1 MMAGTPVR
9 CRAGRKIV
17 SKKPGA
23 CMLGSIVRH
32 ILRIIY
38 RVELRGREHYDA
50 AGPRTLILYNP
61 GSILDPLLLAAMLPD
76 RIALL
81 ADRALEH
88 KWWMRPICALTD
100 TQFFDFSSPAAT
112 VSLVHALARN
122 GRCMVFHSGSLGNDP
137 RYIRILEAAG
147 VIAEKA
153 SATLLPVRI
162 DGASSTIFSYLR
174 HKGRRRWFPRIT
186 VSVLEP
192 QKFRSSA
199 ALPPR
204 ERRRIMGER
213 LYDIMTALEYRSSME
228 NRNLMQAL
236 MEAAA
241 LSGRRFPIAED
252 QDRHVLTYG
261 AMLLKLSVLGRAFRR
276 LFRGEKSVGFLLPT
290 SLPGLVAFFAL
301 HAAGL
306 VPAMLNFTSGISS
319 VLSCCRTAQ
328 LSCVLTSRR
337 FLALADLSAME
348 EALRDAGLKLV
359 YLEDVAK
366 RLTAGDKIAGAL
378 CAWLRIAPST
388 PADDPA
394 AVMFTSGTEGVPKA
408 VLLSHRNI
416 IANRHQALSMLT
428 IGSGDKLFNCLPM
441 FHAFGLGICTLLPV
455 LAGVRVFLYPSPLHY
470 RIVPRL
476 FYESQSTIICGTDTF
491 CAGYARYGQPYDF
504 CHARLVIIG
513 AEKMRESTRR
523 VWLDK
528 FGVDLFE
535 GYGATETAPLIS
547 VNTPAYRREGSVG
560 RPVPGLECRLVPV
573 PGISEEHTGVLWV
586 KGDNVML
593 GYMRSAAPGVLEPPV
608 DEALAAVFAERGEGD
623 DGRGWYETGDIVH
636 MDDEGFI
643 FIRGRAKRFAKIGG
657 EMVSLAAVEEALRE
671 LWPDAVL
678 GVVAIPDPR
687 KGEQLALV
695 IDEGNVTTS
704 RIAAHFASRGLS
716 PLWTPKR
723 IISVKQAP
731 LLGSGKFDYRRARE
745 LAENG

>member
-1 MMAGTPVR
+1 
-9 CRAGRKIV
+9 
-17 SKKPGA
+17 
-23 CMLGSIVRH
+23 MLGFIVRH
-32 ILRIIY
+32 LLRLIY

-61 GSILDPLLLAAMLPD
+61 GSIIDPLLLAAMLPD
-76 RIALL
+76 RITLL

-88 KWWMRPICALTD
+88 KWWMRPVCALTD
-100 TQFFDFSSPAAT
+100 TQFFDFASPAAT

-137 RYIRILEAAG
+137 RYARILEAAG

-153 SATLLPVRI
+153 SASLLPVRI
-162 DGASSTIFSYLR
+162 DGAISSMFSYSR

-186 VSVLEP
+186 VSVLEV
-192 QKFRSSA
+192 QKFSPVEG
-199 ALPPR
+199 LPPR
-204 ERRRIMGER
+204 ERRRRMGER
-213 LYDIMTALEYRSSME
+213 LYDIMTELEYRSGMDR
-228 NRNLMQAL
+228 RNIMQVLMDAV
-236 MEAAA
+236 A

-261 AMLLKLSVLGRAFRR
+261 ALLLKLSVLGRAFRR
-276 LFRGEKSVGFLLPT
+276 LFRGEKRVGFLLPT
-290 SLPGLVAFFAL
+290 SLPGLVAFFGL
-301 HAAGL
+301 HSAGF
-306 VPAMLNFTSGISS
+306 VPAMLNFTSGISA
-319 VLSCCRTAQ
+319 VLSCCSTVQ
-328 LSCVLTSRR
+328 LSFVLTSRR
-337 FLALADLSAME
+337 FLAMADLTAME
-348 EALRDAGLKLV
+348 QALKDAGLRLV
-359 YLEDVAK
+359 YLEDVA
-366 RLTAGDKIAGAL
+366 RNLTLSDKLFGAL
-378 CAWLRIAPST
+378 GAWMRSAPST
-388 PADDPA
+388 PGTDPA

-408 VLLSHRNI
+408 VFLSHVNI
-416 IANRHQALSMLT
+416 TSNRYQALSMLT
-428 IGSGDKLFNCLPM
+428 VGAGDKLFNCLPM

-491 CAGYARYGQPYDF
+491 CAGYARYGRPYDF

-513 AEKMRESTRR
+513 AEKMRESTRS
-523 VWLDK
+523 VWLEK

-535 GYGATETAPLIS
+535 GYGATETSPLIA
-547 VNTPAYRREGSVG
+547 VNTPAYRRAGSVG
-560 RPVPGLECRLVPV
+560 RMVPGLACRLHPV
-573 PGISEEHTGVLWV
+573 PGIDEENTGVLWV

-608 DEALAAVFAERGEGD
+608 DEDLAAAFAEGATSD
-623 DGRGWYETGDIVH
+623 DGAGWYDTGDIVH
-636 MDDEGFI
+636 VDDEGFI

-671 LWPDAVL
+671 IWPEAVL
-678 GVVAIPDPR
+678 GVVSIPDPR

-695 IDEGNVTTS
+695 IDTEDVTTS

-723 IISVKQAP
+723 IVSVKQAP
-731 LLGSGKFDYRRARE
+731 LLGSGKFDYRKARE
-745 LAENG
+745 LVLEKG

>member
-1 MMAGTPVR
+1 
-9 CRAGRKIV
+9 
-17 SKKPGA
+17 
-23 CMLGSIVRH
+23 MLGFIVRH
-32 ILRIIY
+32 LLRLIY

-61 GSILDPLLLAAMLPD
+61 GSIIDPLLLAAMLPD
-76 RIALL
+76 RITLL

-88 KWWMRPICALTD
+88 KWWMRPVCALTD
-100 TQFFDFSSPAAT
+100 TQFFDFASPAAT

-137 RYIRILEAAG
+137 RYARILEAAG

-153 SATLLPVRI
+153 SASLLPVRI
-162 DGASSTIFSYLR
+162 DGAISSMFSYSR

-186 VSVLEP
+186 VSVLEV
-192 QKFRSSA
+192 QKFSPVEG
-199 ALPPR
+199 LPPR
-204 ERRRIMGER
+204 ERRRRMGER
-213 LYDIMTALEYRSSME
+213 LYDIMTELEYRSGMDR
-228 NRNLMQAL
+228 RNIMQVLMDAV
-236 MEAAA
+236 A

-261 AMLLKLSVLGRAFRR
+261 ALLLKLSVLGRAFRR
-276 LFRGEKSVGFLLPT
+276 LFRGEKRVGFLLPT
-290 SLPGLVAFFAL
+290 SLPGLVAFFGL
-301 HAAGL
+301 HSAGF
-306 VPAMLNFTSGISS
+306 VPAMLNFTSGISA
-319 VLSCCRTAQ
+319 VLSCCSTVQ
-328 LSCVLTSRR
+328 LSFVLTSRR
-337 FLALADLSAME
+337 FLAMADLTAME
-348 EALRDAGLKLV
+348 QALKDAGLRLV

-366 RLTAGDKIAGAL
+366 NLTLSDKLFGAL
-378 CAWLRIAPST
+378 GAWMRSAPST
-388 PADDPA
+388 PGTDPA

-408 VLLSHRNI
+408 VFLSHVNI
-416 IANRHQALSMLT
+416 TSNRYQALSMLT
-428 IGSGDKLFNCLPM
+428 VGAGDKLFNCLPM

-491 CAGYARYGQPYDF
+491 CAGYARYGRPYDF

-513 AEKMRESTRR
+513 AEKMRESTRS
-523 VWLDK
+523 VWLEK

-535 GYGATETAPLIS
+535 GYGATETSPLIA
-547 VNTPAYRREGSVG
+547 VNTPAYRRAGSVG
-560 RPVPGLECRLVPV
+560 RMVPGLACRLHPV
-573 PGISEEHTGVLWV
+573 PGIDEENTGVLWV

-608 DEALAAVFAERGEGD
+608 DEDLAAAFAEGATSD
-623 DGRGWYETGDIVH
+623 DGAGWYDTGDIVH
-636 MDDEGFI
+636 VDDEGFI

-671 LWPDAVL
+671 IWPEAVL
-678 GVVAIPDPR
+678 GVVSIPDPR

-695 IDEGNVTTS
+695 IDTEDVTTS

-723 IISVKQAP
+723 IVSVKQAP
-731 LLGSGKFDYRRARE
+731 LLGSGKFDYRKARE
-745 LAENG
+745 LAEKG

>member
-1 MMAGTPVR
+1 
-9 CRAGRKIV
+9 
-17 SKKPGA
+17 
-23 CMLGSIVRH
+23 MLGFIVRH
-32 ILRIIY
+32 LLRLIY

-61 GSILDPLLLAAMLPD
+61 GSIIDPLLLAAMLPD
-76 RIALL
+76 RITLL

-88 KWWMRPICALTD
+88 KWWMRPVCALTD
-100 TQFFDFSSPAAT
+100 TQFFDFASPAAT

-137 RYIRILEAAG
+137 RYARILEAAG

-153 SATLLPVRI
+153 SASLLPVRI
-162 DGASSTIFSYLR
+162 DGAISSMFSYSR

-186 VSVLEP
+186 VSVLEV
-192 QKFRSSA
+192 QKFSPVEG
-199 ALPPR
+199 LPPR
-204 ERRRIMGER
+204 ERRRRMGER
-213 LYDIMTALEYRSSME
+213 LYDIMTELEYRSGMDR
-228 NRNLMQAL
+228 RNIMQVLMDAV
-236 MEAAA
+236 A

-261 AMLLKLSVLGRAFRR
+261 ALLLKLSVLGRAFRR
-276 LFRGEKSVGFLLPT
+276 LFRGEKRVGFLLPT
-290 SLPGLVAFFAL
+290 SLPGLVAFFGL
-301 HAAGL
+301 HSAGF
-306 VPAMLNFTSGISS
+306 VPAMLNFTSGISA
-319 VLSCCRTAQ
+319 VLSCCSTVQ
-328 LSCVLTSRR
+328 LSFVLTSRR
-337 FLALADLSAME
+337 FLAMADLTAME
-348 EALRDAGLKLV
+348 QALKDAGLRLV
-359 YLEDVAK
+359 YLEDVA
-366 RLTAGDKIAGAL
+366 RNLTLSDKLFGAL
-378 CAWLRIAPST
+378 GAWMRSAPST
-388 PADDPA
+388 PGTDPA

-408 VLLSHRNI
+408 VFLSHVNI
-416 IANRHQALSMLT
+416 TSNRYQALSMLT
-428 IGSGDKLFNCLPM
+428 VGAGDKLFNCLPM

-491 CAGYARYGQPYDF
+491 CAGYARYGRPYDF

-513 AEKMRESTRR
+513 AEKMRESTRS
-523 VWLDK
+523 VWLEK

-535 GYGATETAPLIS
+535 GYGATETSPLIA
-547 VNTPAYRREGSVG
+547 VNTPAYRRAGSVG
-560 RPVPGLECRLVPV
+560 RMVPGLACRLHPV
-573 PGISEEHTGVLWV
+573 PGIDEENTGVLWV

-608 DEALAAVFAERGEGD
+608 DEDLAAAFAEGATSD
-623 DGRGWYETGDIVH
+623 DGAGWYDTGDIVH
-636 MDDEGFI
+636 VDDEGFI

-671 LWPDAVL
+671 IWPEAVL
-678 GVVAIPDPR
+678 GVVSIPDPR

-695 IDEGNVTTS
+695 IDTEDVTTS

-723 IISVKQAP
+723 IVSVKQAP
-731 LLGSGKFDYRRARE
+731 LLGSGKFDYRKAKE
-745 LAENG
+745 LVLEKGS

>member
-1 MMAGTPVR
+1 
-9 CRAGRKIV
+9 
-17 SKKPGA
+17 
-23 CMLGSIVRH
+23 MLGFIVRH
-32 ILRIIY
+32 LLRLIY

-61 GSILDPLLLAAMLPD
+61 GSIIDPLLLAALLPD

-162 DGASSTIFSYLR
+162 DGAISSMFSYSR

-192 QKFRSSA
+192 QKFHPVQG
-199 ALPPR
+199 LPPR
-204 ERRRIMGER
+204 ERRRRMGER
-213 LYDIMTALEYRSSME
+213 LYDIMTELEYRSGMDR
-228 NRNLMQAL
+228 RNIMQVLMDAV
-236 MEAAA
+236 A

-261 AMLLKLSVLGRAFRR
+261 ALLLKFSVLGRAFRR
-276 LFRGEKSVGFLLPT
+276 LFRGEKRVGFLLPT
-290 SLPGLVAFFAL
+290 SLPGLVAFFGL
-301 HAAGL
+301 HSAGF
-306 VPAMLNFTSGISS
+306 VPAMLNFTSGISA
-319 VLSCCRTAQ
+319 VLSCCSTVQ
-328 LSCVLTSRR
+328 LSYVLTSRR
-337 FLALADLSAME
+337 FLAMADLTAME
-348 EALRDAGLKLV
+348 QALKDAGLRLV

-366 RLTAGDKIAGAL
+366 NLTLSDKIFGAL
-378 CAWLRIAPST
+378 GAWMRSAPST
-388 PADDPA
+388 PGTEPA

-408 VLLSHRNI
+408 VFLSHINI
-416 IANRHQALSMLT
+416 TSNRYQALSMLT
-428 IGSGDKLFNCLPM
+428 VGAGDKLFNCLPM

-491 CAGYARYGQPYDF
+491 CAGYARYGRPYDF

-513 AEKMRESTRR
+513 AEKMRESTRS
-523 VWLDK
+523 VWLEK

-535 GYGATETAPLIS
+535 GYGATETSPLIA
-547 VNTPAYRREGSVG
+547 VNTPAYRRAGSVG
-560 RPVPGLECRLVPV
+560 RIVPGLAFRLRPV
-573 PGISEEHTGVLWV
+573 PGIDEENTGVLWV

-593 GYMRSAAPGVLEPPV
+593 GYMRSVAPGVLEPPA
-608 DEALAAVFAERGEGD
+608 DEELAAAFAEGSTDD
-623 DGRGWYETGDIVH
+623 DGAGWYDTGDIVH
-636 MDDEGFI
+636 VDEEGFI

-671 LWPDAVL
+671 IWPEAVL
-678 GVVAIPDPR
+678 GVVSIPDPR

-695 IDEGNVTTS
+695 IDTEEVTTS

-723 IISVKQAP
+723 IVSVKQAP
-731 LLGSGKFDYRRARE
+731 LLGSGKFDYRKAKE
-745 LAENG
+745 LVTEKD

>member
-1 MMAGTPVR
+1 
-9 CRAGRKIV
+9 
-17 SKKPGA
+17 
-23 CMLGSIVRH
+23 MLGFIVRH
-32 ILRIIY
+32 LLRLIY

-61 GSILDPLLLAAMLPD
+61 GSIIDPMLLAAMLPD
-76 RIALL
+76 RITLL

-88 KWWMRPICALTD
+88 KWWMRPVCALTD

-112 VSLVHALARN
+112 VSLVHALAKN

-137 RYIRILEAAG
+137 RYTRILEAAG

-162 DGASSTIFSYLR
+162 DGAISSMFSYSR

-186 VSVLEP
+186 VSVLEV
-192 QKFRSSA
+192 QKFSPVA
-199 ALPPR
+199 GLPPR
-204 ERRRIMGER
+204 ERRRRMGER
-213 LYDIMTALEYRSSME
+213 LYDIMTELEYRSSMDR
-228 NRNLMQAL
+228 RNIMQVLMD
-236 MEAAA
+236 AAA

-252 QDRHVLTYG
+252 QDKHVLTYG
-261 AMLLKLSVLGRAFRR
+261 ALLLKLSVLGRAFRR
-276 LFRGEKSVGFLLPT
+276 LFRGEKRVGFLLPT
-290 SLPGLVAFFAL
+290 SLPGLVAFFGL
-301 HAAGL
+301 HAAGF
-306 VPAMLNFTSGISS
+306 VPAMLNFTSGVSS
-319 VLSCCRTAQ
+319 VLSCCTTVR
-328 LSCVLTSRR
+328 LSFVLTSRR
-337 FLALADLSAME
+337 FLAMADLSAME
-348 EALRDAGLKLV
+348 QALKDAGLTLV

-366 RLTAGDKIAGAL
+366 KLRLSDKLFGAL
-378 CAWLRIAPST
+378 GAWMHSAPST
-388 PADDPA
+388 PGTDPA

-408 VLLSHRNI
+408 VFLSHVNI
-416 IANRHQALSMLT
+416 TSNRYQALSMLT
-428 IGSGDKLFNCLPM
+428 VGAGDKLFNCLPM

-455 LAGVRVFLYPSPLHY
+455 LAGIRVFLYPSPLHY

-491 CAGYARYGQPYDF
+491 CAGYARYGRPYDF

-513 AEKMRESTRR
+513 AEKMRDSTRR
-523 VWLDK
+523 TWLDK

-535 GYGATETAPLIS
+535 GYGATETSPLIA

-560 RPVPGLECRLVPV
+560 RIVPGLAFRLRAV
-573 PGISEEHTGVLWV
+573 PGIDEENTGVLWV

-593 GYMRSAAPGVLEPPV
+593 GYMRASTPGELEPPV
-608 DEALAAVFAERGEGD
+608 DEDLAAAFAEGATKD
-623 DGRGWYETGDIVH
+623 DGAGWYDTGDIVH
-636 MDDEGFI
+636 VDEEGFI

-671 LWPDAVL
+671 IWPEAVL
-678 GVVAIPDPR
+678 GVVSIPDPR

-695 IDEGNVTTS
+695 IDSEDVTTS

-723 IISVKQAP
+723 IVSVKQAP
-731 LLGSGKFDYRRARE
+731 LLGSGKFDYRKAKE
-745 LAENG
+745 LVLEKA

>member
-1 MMAGTPVR
+1 
-9 CRAGRKIV
+9 
-17 SKKPGA
+17 
-23 CMLGSIVRH
+23 MLGFIVRH
-32 ILRIIY
+32 LLRLIY

-61 GSILDPLLLAAMLPD
+61 GSIIDPLLLAAMLPD
-76 RIALL
+76 RITLL

-88 KWWMRPICALTD
+88 KWWMRPVCALTD
-100 TQFFDFSSPAAT
+100 TQFFDFASPAAT

-137 RYIRILEAAG
+137 RYARILEAAG

-153 SATLLPVRI
+153 SASLLPVRI
-162 DGASSTIFSYLR
+162 DGAISSMFSYSR

-186 VSVLEP
+186 VSVLEV
-192 QKFRSSA
+192 QKFSPVEG
-199 ALPPR
+199 LPPR
-204 ERRRIMGER
+204 ERRRRMGER
-213 LYDIMTALEYRSSME
+213 LYDIMTELEYRSGMDR
-228 NRNLMQAL
+228 RNIMQVLMDAV
-236 MEAAA
+236 A

-261 AMLLKLSVLGRAFRR
+261 ALLLKLSVLGRAFRR
-276 LFRGEKSVGFLLPT
+276 LFRGEKRVGFLLPT
-290 SLPGLVAFFAL
+290 SLPGLVAFFGL
-301 HAAGL
+301 HSAGF
-306 VPAMLNFTSGISS
+306 VPAMLNFTSGISA
-319 VLSCCRTAQ
+319 VLSCCSTVQ
-328 LSCVLTSRR
+328 LSFVLTSRR
-337 FLALADLSAME
+337 FLAMADLTAME
-348 EALRDAGLKLV
+348 QALKDAGLRLV

-366 RLTAGDKIAGAL
+366 NLTLSDKLFGAL
-378 CAWLRIAPST
+378 GAWMRSAPST
-388 PADDPA
+388 PGTDPA

-408 VLLSHRNI
+408 VFLSHVNI
-416 IANRHQALSMLT
+416 TSNRYQALSMLT
-428 IGSGDKLFNCLPM
+428 VGAGDKLFNCLPM

-491 CAGYARYGQPYDF
+491 CAGYARYGRPYDF

-513 AEKMRESTRR
+513 AEKMRESTRS
-523 VWLDK
+523 VWLEK

-535 GYGATETAPLIS
+535 GYGATETSPLIA
-547 VNTPAYRREGSVG
+547 VNTPAYRRAGSVG
-560 RPVPGLECRLVPV
+560 RMVPGLACRLHPV
-573 PGISEEHTGVLWV
+573 PGIDEENTGVLWV

-608 DEALAAVFAERGEGD
+608 DEDLAAAFAEGATSD
-623 DGRGWYETGDIVH
+623 DGAGWYDTGDIVH
-636 MDDEGFI
+636 VDDEGFI

-671 LWPDAVL
+671 IWPEAVL
-678 GVVAIPDPR
+678 GVVSIPDPR

-695 IDEGNVTTS
+695 IDTEDVTTS

-723 IISVKQAP
+723 IVSVKQAP
-731 LLGSGKFDYRRARE
+731 LLGSGKFDYRKAKE
-745 LAENG
+745 LVLEKG

>member
-1 MMAGTPVR
+1 
-9 CRAGRKIV
+9 
-17 SKKPGA
+17 
-23 CMLGSIVRH
+23 MLGSLVRPL
-32 ILRIIY
+32 LRLIY

-61 GSILDPLLLAAMLPD
+61 GSIIDPLLLAALLPH
-76 RIALL
+76 RITLL

-88 KWWMRPICALTD
+88 KWWMRPVCALTD
-100 TQFFDFSSPAAT
+100 TLFFDFSSPAAT
-112 VSLVHALARN
+112 VSLVHALAKN

-153 SATLLPVRI
+153 KATLLPVRI
-162 DGASSTIFSYLR
+162 DGATSSMFSYMR

-192 QKFRSSA
+192 QAFRPA
-199 ALPPR
+199 GAMPPR
-204 ERRRIMGER
+204 ERRRRMGER
-213 LYDIMTALEYRSSME
+213 LYDIMTELEYRSGME
-228 NRNLMQAL
+228 HKNLMQSL

-241 LSGRRFPIAED
+241 LSGSRFPIAED
-252 QDRHVLTYG
+252 QDRHKLTYG
-261 AMLLKLSVLGRAFRR
+261 ALLLKLWVLGRAFRR
-276 LFRGEKSVGFLLPT
+276 IFRGEEKVGFLLPT
-290 SLPGLVAFFAL
+290 SLPGLVAFFGL

-319 VLSCCRTAQ
+319 VLSCCSTVK
-328 LSCVLTSRR
+328 LSFVLTSRR
-337 FLALADLSAME
+337 FLALADLTAME
-348 EALRDAGLKLV
+348 QALKDAGLKIV

-366 RLTAGDKIAGAL
+366 KLTMGDKIGGFLAAK
-378 CAWLRIAPST
+378 LRLAPST
-388 PADDPA
+388 PPEAPA

-408 VLLSHRNI
+408 VLLSHVNI
-416 IANRHQALSMLT
+416 ISNRHQALSMLT
-428 IGSGDKLFNCLPM
+428 VGAGDKLFNCLPM

-523 VWLDK
+523 VWLEK

-560 RPVPGLECRLVPV
+560 RSVPGLECRLVPV
-573 PGISEEHTGVLWV
+573 PGIDEENTGVLWV

-593 GYMRSAAPGVLEPPV
+593 GYMRAAAPGVLEPPV
-608 DEALAAVFAERGEGD
+608 DENLAAAFAENGGD
-623 DGRGWYETGDIVH
+623 DDGAGGYETGDIVH
-636 MDDEGFI
+636 MDAEGFI

-671 LWPDAVL
+671 IWPEAVL

-695 IDEGNVTTS
+695 IDTENVTTS

-723 IISVKQAP
+723 IVSVKQAP
-731 LLGSGKFDYRRARE
+731 LLGSGKFDYRKARE
-745 LAENG
+745 LAEEA

>member
-1 MMAGTPVR
+1 
-9 CRAGRKIV
+9 
-17 SKKPGA
+17 
-23 CMLGSIVRH
+23 MLGSLVRPL
-32 ILRIIY
+32 LRLIY

-61 GSILDPLLLAAMLPD
+61 GSIIDPLLLAALLPH
-76 RIALL
+76 RITLL

-88 KWWMRPICALTD
+88 KWWMRPVCALTD
-100 TQFFDFSSPAAT
+100 TLFFDFSSPAAT
-112 VSLVHALARN
+112 VSLVHALAKN

-153 SATLLPVRI
+153 KATLLPVRI
-162 DGASSTIFSYLR
+162 DGATSSMFSYMR

-192 QKFRSSA
+192 QAFRPA
-199 ALPPR
+199 GAMPPR
-204 ERRRIMGER
+204 ERRRRMGER
-213 LYDIMTALEYRSSME
+213 LYDIMTELEYRSGME
-228 NRNLMQAL
+228 HKNLMQSL

-241 LSGRRFPIAED
+241 LSGSRFPIAED
-252 QDRHVLTYG
+252 QDRHKLTYG
-261 AMLLKLSVLGRAFRR
+261 ALLLKLWVLGRAFRR
-276 LFRGEKSVGFLLPT
+276 IFRGEEKVGFLLPT
-290 SLPGLVAFFAL
+290 SLPGLVAFFGL
-301 HAAGL
+301 HAAGF

-319 VLSCCRTAQ
+319 VLSCCSTVK
-328 LSCVLTSRR
+328 LSFVLTSKR
-337 FLALADLSAME
+337 FLALADLTAME
-348 EALRDAGLKLV
+348 QALKDAGLKIV

-366 RLTAGDKIAGAL
+366 KLTMGDKIGGFLAAK
-378 CAWLRIAPST
+378 LRLAPST
-388 PADDPA
+388 PPEAPA

-408 VLLSHRNI
+408 VLLSHVNI
-416 IANRHQALSMLT
+416 ISNRHQALSMLT
-428 IGSGDKLFNCLPM
+428 VGAGDKLFNCLPM

-523 VWLDK
+523 IWLEK

-535 GYGATETAPLIS
+535 GYGATETSPLIS

-560 RPVPGLECRLVPV
+560 RPVPGLNCRLVPV
-573 PGISEEHTGVLWV
+573 PGIDEENTGVLWV

-593 GYMRSAAPGVLEPPV
+593 GYMRSAAPGVLEPPA
-608 DEALAAVFAERGEGD
+608 DESLADTFAEKGEGD
-623 DGRGWYETGDIVH
+623 NGAGWYETGDIVH

-671 LWPDAVL
+671 IWPEAVL

-695 IDEGNVTTS
+695 IDTENVTTS

-723 IISVKQAP
+723 IVSVKQAP
-731 LLGSGKFDYRRARE
+731 LLGSGKFDYRKARE
-745 LAENG
+745 LAEQG

>member
-1 MMAGTPVR
+1 MVGF
-9 CRAGRKIV
+9 
-17 SKKPGA
+17 
-23 CMLGSIVRH
+23 IVRH
-32 ILRIIY
+32 LLRLIY

-61 GSILDPLLLAAMLPD
+61 GSIIDPLLLAALLPD

-88 KWWMRPICALTD
+88 KWWMRPVCALTD

-137 RYIRILEAAG
+137 RYTRILEAAG

-162 DGASSTIFSYLR
+162 DGAISSMFSYSR

-192 QKFRSSA
+192 QKFHPVQG
-199 ALPPR
+199 LPPR
-204 ERRRIMGER
+204 ERRRRMGER
-213 LYDIMTALEYRSSME
+213 LYDIMTELEYRSGMDR
-228 NRNLMQAL
+228 RNIMQVLMDAV
-236 MEAAA
+236 A

-261 AMLLKLSVLGRAFRR
+261 ALLLKLSVLGRAFRR
-276 LFRGEKSVGFLLPT
+276 LFRGEKRVGFLLPT
-290 SLPGLVAFFAL
+290 SLPGLVAFFGL
-301 HAAGL
+301 HSAGF
-306 VPAMLNFTSGISS
+306 VPAMLNFTSGISA
-319 VLSCCRTAQ
+319 VLSCCSTVQ
-328 LSCVLTSRR
+328 LSHVLTSRR
-337 FLALADLSAME
+337 FLAMADLTAME
-348 EALRDAGLKLV
+348 QALKDAGLTLV

-366 RLTAGDKIAGAL
+366 NLTLSDKLFGAL
-378 CAWLRIAPST
+378 GAWMRSAPST
-388 PADDPA
+388 PGTEPA

-408 VLLSHRNI
+408 VFLSHINI
-416 IANRHQALSMLT
+416 TSNRYQALSMLT
-428 IGSGDKLFNCLPM
+428 VGAGDKLFNCLPM

-491 CAGYARYGQPYDF
+491 CAGYARYGRPYDF

-513 AEKMRESTRR
+513 AEKMRESTRS
-523 VWLDK
+523 VWLEK

-535 GYGATETAPLIS
+535 GYGATETSPLIA
-547 VNTPAYRREGSVG
+547 VNTPAYRRAGSVG
-560 RPVPGLECRLVPV
+560 RIVPGLAFRLRPV
-573 PGISEEHTGVLWV
+573 PGIDEENTGVLWV

-593 GYMRSAAPGVLEPPV
+593 GYMRSAAPGVLEPPA
-608 DEALAAVFAERGEGD
+608 DEELAAAFAEGATGD
-623 DGRGWYETGDIVH
+623 DGAGWYDTGDIVH
-636 MDDEGFI
+636 VDEEGFI

-671 LWPDAVL
+671 IWPEAVL
-678 GVVAIPDPR
+678 GVVSVPDPR

-695 IDEGNVTTS
+695 IDTDEVTTS

-723 IISVKQAP
+723 IVSVKQAP
-731 LLGSGKFDYRRARE
+731 LLGSGKFDYRKAKE
-745 LAENG
+745 LVMEKG

>member
-1 MMAGTPVR
+1 
-9 CRAGRKIV
+9 
-17 SKKPGA
+17 
-23 CMLGSIVRH
+23 MLGFIVRH
-32 ILRIIY
+32 LLRLIY

-61 GSILDPLLLAAMLPD
+61 GSIIDPLLLAAMLPD
-76 RIALL
+76 RITLL

-88 KWWMRPICALTD
+88 KWWMRPVCALTD
-100 TQFFDFSSPAAT
+100 TQFFDFASPAAT

-137 RYIRILEAAG
+137 RYARILEAAG

-153 SATLLPVRI
+153 SASLLPVRI
-162 DGASSTIFSYLR
+162 DGAISSMFSYSR

-186 VSVLEP
+186 VSVLEV
-192 QKFRSSA
+192 QKFSPVEG
-199 ALPPR
+199 LPPR
-204 ERRRIMGER
+204 ERRRRMGER
-213 LYDIMTALEYRSSME
+213 LYDIMTELEYRSGMDR
-228 NRNLMQAL
+228 RNIMQVLMDAV
-236 MEAAA
+236 A

-261 AMLLKLSVLGRAFRR
+261 ALLLKLSVLGRAFRR
-276 LFRGEKSVGFLLPT
+276 LFRGEKRVGFLLPT
-290 SLPGLVAFFAL
+290 SLPGLVAFFGL
-301 HAAGL
+301 HSAGF
-306 VPAMLNFTSGISS
+306 VPAMLNFTSGISA
-319 VLSCCRTAQ
+319 VLSCCSTVQ
-328 LSCVLTSRR
+328 LSFVLTSRR
-337 FLALADLSAME
+337 FLAMADLTAME
-348 EALRDAGLKLV
+348 QALKDAGLRLV
-359 YLEDVAK
+359 YLEDVA
-366 RLTAGDKIAGAL
+366 RNLTLSDKLFGAL
-378 CAWLRIAPST
+378 GAWMRSAPST
-388 PADDPA
+388 PGTDPA

-408 VLLSHRNI
+408 VFLSHVNI
-416 IANRHQALSMLT
+416 TSNRYQALSMLT
-428 IGSGDKLFNCLPM
+428 VGAGDKLFNCLPM

-491 CAGYARYGQPYDF
+491 CAGYARYGRPYDF

-513 AEKMRESTRR
+513 AEKMRESTRN
-523 VWLDK
+523 VWLEK

-535 GYGATETAPLIS
+535 GYGATETSPLIA
-547 VNTPAYRREGSVG
+547 VNTPAYRRAGSVG
-560 RPVPGLECRLVPV
+560 RMVPGLACRLHPV
-573 PGISEEHTGVLWV
+573 PGIDEENTGVLWV

-608 DEALAAVFAERGEGD
+608 DEDLAAAFAEGATSD
-623 DGRGWYETGDIVH
+623 DGAGWYDTGDIVH
-636 MDDEGFI
+636 VDDEGFI

-671 LWPDAVL
+671 IWPEAVL
-678 GVVAIPDPR
+678 GVVSIPDPR

-695 IDEGNVTTS
+695 IDTEDVTTS

-723 IISVKQAP
+723 IVSVKQAP
-731 LLGSGKFDYRRARE
+731 LLGSGKFDYRKARE
-745 LAENG
+745 LVLEKG

>member
-1 MMAGTPVR
+1 
-9 CRAGRKIV
+9 
-17 SKKPGA
+17 
-23 CMLGSIVRH
+23 MLGFIVRH
-32 ILRIIY
+32 LLRLIY

-61 GSILDPLLLAAMLPD
+61 GSIIDPLLLAAMLPD
-76 RIALL
+76 RITLL

-88 KWWMRPICALTD
+88 KWWMRPVCALTD
-100 TQFFDFSSPAAT
+100 TQFFDFASPAAT

-137 RYIRILEAAG
+137 RYARILEAAG

-153 SATLLPVRI
+153 SASLLPVRI
-162 DGASSTIFSYLR
+162 DGAISSMFSYSR

-186 VSVLEP
+186 VSVLEV
-192 QKFRSSA
+192 QKFSPVEG
-199 ALPPR
+199 LPPR
-204 ERRRIMGER
+204 ERRRRMGER
-213 LYDIMTALEYRSSME
+213 LYDIMTELEYRSGMDR
-228 NRNLMQAL
+228 RNIMQVLMDAV
-236 MEAAA
+236 A

-261 AMLLKLSVLGRAFRR
+261 ALLLKLSVLGRAFRR
-276 LFRGEKSVGFLLPT
+276 LFRGEKRVGFLLPT
-290 SLPGLVAFFAL
+290 SLPGLVAFFGL
-301 HAAGL
+301 HSAGF
-306 VPAMLNFTSGISS
+306 VPAMLNFTSGISA
-319 VLSCCRTAQ
+319 VLSCCSTVQ
-328 LSCVLTSRR
+328 LSFVLTSRR
-337 FLALADLSAME
+337 FLAMADLTAME
-348 EALRDAGLKLV
+348 QALKDAGLRLV

-366 RLTAGDKIAGAL
+366 NLTLSDKLFGAL
-378 CAWLRIAPST
+378 GAWMRSAPST
-388 PADDPA
+388 PGTDPA

-408 VLLSHRNI
+408 VFLSHVNI
-416 IANRHQALSMLT
+416 TSNRYQALSMLT
-428 IGSGDKLFNCLPM
+428 VGAGDKLFNCLPM

-491 CAGYARYGQPYDF
+491 CAGYARYGRPYDF

-513 AEKMRESTRR
+513 AEKMRESTRS
-523 VWLDK
+523 VWLEK

-535 GYGATETAPLIS
+535 GYGATETSPLIA
-547 VNTPAYRREGSVG
+547 VNTPAYRRAGSVG
-560 RPVPGLECRLVPV
+560 RMVPGLACRLHPV
-573 PGISEEHTGVLWV
+573 PGIDEENTGVLWV

-608 DEALAAVFAERGEGD
+608 DEDLAAAFAEGATSD
-623 DGRGWYETGDIVH
+623 DGAGWYDTGDIVH
-636 MDDEGFI
+636 VDDEGFI

-671 LWPDAVL
+671 IWPETVL

-695 IDEGNVTTS
+695 IDAENVTTS

-723 IISVKQAP
+723 IVSVKQAP
-731 LLGSGKFDYRRARE
+731 LLGSGKFDYRKARE
-745 LAENG
+745 LAEEG

>member
-1 MMAGTPVR
+1 
-9 CRAGRKIV
+9 
-17 SKKPGA
+17 
-23 CMLGSIVRH
+23 
-32 ILRIIY
+32 
-38 RVELRGREHYDA
+38 
-50 AGPRTLILYNP
+50 
-61 GSILDPLLLAAMLPD
+61 
-76 RIALL
+76 
-81 ADRALEH
+81 
-88 KWWMRPICALTD
+88 
-100 TQFFDFSSPAAT
+100 
-112 VSLVHALARN
+112 
-122 GRCMVFHSGSLGNDP
+122 MVFHSGSLGNDP

-147 VIAEKA
+147 VIAERA
-153 SATLLPVRI
+153 NATLLPVRI
-162 DGASSTIFSYLR
+162 DGATSSMFSYLR

-192 QKFRSSA
+192 QRLRPHA
-199 ALPPR
+199 ELPPR
-204 ERRRIMGER
+204 ERRRRMGER
-213 LYDIMTALEYRSSME
+213 LYDIMTELEYRSGME
-228 NRNLMQAL
+228 RRNLMQAL
-236 MEAAA
+236 MEAVA

-261 AMLLKLSVLGRAFRR
+261 ALLLKLSVLGRAFRR
-276 LFRGEKSVGFLLPT
+276 LFRGERVVGFLLPT
-290 SLPGLVAFFAL
+290 SLPGLVAFFGL
-301 HAAGL
+301 HAAGFS
-306 VPAMLNFTSGISS
+306 PAMLNFTSGVAS
-319 VLSCCRTAQ
+319 VVSCCRTVK
-328 LSCVLTSRR
+328 LTSVLTSRR
-337 FLALADLSAME
+337 FLALADLTAME
-348 EALRDAGLKLV
+348 QALKDAGLRVL

-366 RLTAGDKIAGAL
+366 NLTIGDKILGAL
-378 CAWLRIAPST
+378 AAWLRLAPST
-388 PADDPA
+388 SPDDPA

-408 VLLSHRNI
+408 VLLSHVNI
-416 IANRHQALSMLT
+416 IANRYQALSMLT

-560 RPVPGLECRLVPV
+560 RAVPGLACRLQPV
-573 PGISEEHTGVLWV
+573 PGIDEENTGVLWV

-593 GYMRSAAPGVLEPPV
+593 GYMRSVAPGVLEPPV
-608 DEALAAVFAERGEGD
+608 DEDLAAIFAESGEGD
-623 DGRGWYETGDIVH
+623 DGSGWYETGDIVH

-671 LWPDAVL
+671 IWPESVL
-678 GVVAIPDPR
+678 GVVAMPDPR

-695 IDEGNVTTS
+695 IDTENVTTS

-723 IISVKQAP
+723 IVCVKQAP
-731 LLGSGKFDYRRARE
+731 LLGSGKFDYRKARE
-745 LAENG
+745 LAEKG